1 MKLTLISI
9 ACSGYVVT
17 AFIQLPIIND
27 KPFLSNTIIDTLFF
41 TNFGFIP
48 APGETITTI

>member
-1 MKLTLISI
+1 MKLTLICI
-9 ACSGYVVT
+9 ACRGYVVT

-27 KPFLSNTIIDTLFF
+27 KPFLSNKIIDTLFL

-48 APGETITTI
+48 TLGETITTL